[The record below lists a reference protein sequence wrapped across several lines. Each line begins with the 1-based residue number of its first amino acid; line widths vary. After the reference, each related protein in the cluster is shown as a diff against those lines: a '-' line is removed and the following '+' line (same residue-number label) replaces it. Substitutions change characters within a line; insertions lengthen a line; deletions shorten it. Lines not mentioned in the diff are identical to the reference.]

1 MLIYFRFYSEPFQ
14 SLVIVY
20 TASPF
25 NLLIY
30 FDYIIFNH
38 YLCNYFIYIIL
49 YFYNKKNKFKIKY
62 KIIIILSN
70 IYLII
75 NIFQN

>member
-14 SLVIVY
+14 SVVIVY
-20 TASPF
+20 TASLF

-38 YLCNYFIYIIL
+38 LCNYFIYKIL
-49 YFYNKKNKFKIKY
+49 YFYYKKNKLKIKKFIFKKFY
-62 KIIIILSN
+62 KISFI
-70 IYLII
+70 
-75 NIFQN
+75 